1 MMACNRFSVVFI
13 AAAAFV
19 CGLLQI
25 PESLCLSSGASAA
38 GAQLVKSPANS
49 SADGTA
55 QNAHMISIE
64 QIQDLFT
71 AFVGMQFAT
80 VQERLAVEALV
91 DWAVA
96 ESETEV
102 SEEHGNFEPDESSFN
117 AVVTRVANSLIAA
130 MPTAVDGETKNSS
143 ASRGQTSVSS
153 FEDIETLIQKK
164 KALRDSYESV
174 ADAFW
179 SFVEFSRMLP
189 RVTKNS
195 PSASV
200 SDSLAESTAPTI
212 VAVTGTPGERNFY
225 RPSAGNSEVTM
236 FLNVSPMVLL
246 NRICRGQRVACA
258 EVFQLSLYSAIQA
271 VVNDNL
277 FTEDRIKMGNVGLR
291 GSGVQQAI
299 IIYDDSDLRFA
310 DVLESALEDVQFC
323 RGDPSRPIC
332 QTITGQTLVESNITP
347 KVLSKRVV
355 E

>member
-1 MMACNRFSVVFI
+1 MMAYNRFSVVLI

-25 PESLCLSSGASAA
+25 PASLWLSSGASAT
-38 GAQLVKSPANS
+38 GAQVVKSSANS
-49 SADGTA
+49 SSYGTE
-55 QNAHMISIE
+55 QNARMISIE

-71 AFVGMQFAT
+71 AFVGSQFAT

-102 SEEHGNFEPDESSFN
+102 SEDHGNFEPDENSFN

-130 MPTAVDGETKNSS
+130 MPTGGDGETKNSS
-143 ASRGQTSVSS
+143 ASRGQTSLSS
-153 FEDIETLIQKK
+153 FQDIETLIQKK

-189 RVTKNS
+189 RVKKNS
-195 PSASV
+195 STSV
-200 SDSLAESTAPTI
+200 SDSLAELTAPTT

-258 EVFQLSLYSAIQA
+258 EMFQLSLYSAIQEVA
-271 VVNDNL
+271 NDDM
-277 FTEDRIKMGNVGLR
+277 FTQDRLKMGNVGLR

-299 IIYDDSDLRFA
+299 IIYDDGDLRFA

-323 RGDPSRPIC
+323 REDPSRPIC
-332 QTITGQTLVESNITP
+332 QTITGQTLAESNITP
-347 KVLSKRVV
+347 KVISKRVI